1 MLQAA
6 LEAEVEQFLQDHS
19 TFLDKD
25 GHRRVGRKG
34 HKPERRILTGIGP
47 LEVNQ
52 ARIDD
57 RKLEELGK
65 PRFTSSILPR
75 FMRRAASIDSLIP
88 TL

>member
-1 MLQAA
+1 MSQYTGDSEKKPEQDSWSPLEQIAREGARKMLQAA
-6 LEAEVEQFLQDHS
+6 LEA
-19 TFLDKD
+19 
-25 GHRRVGRKG
+25 
-34 HKPERRILTGIGP
+34 
-47 LEVNQ
+47 NQ

-65 PRFTSSILPR
+65 PRFTSSILAR